1 VSHTY
6 QVLTEQQRVQLRL
19 ERARALEADICR
31 AELQAEDAQSDAER
45 DSLASEIELL
55 RRRLEPHLVAMGLL
69 VPERRGGSGSAQKGD
84 DRTAGDG
91 IPTPG

>member
-6 QVLTEQQRVQLRL
+6 QVLTGQQRSQLRL

-31 AELQAEDAQSDAER
+31 AELQLEDAQSDAER
-45 DSLASEIELL
+45 ESLATEIELL

-69 VPERRGGSGSAQKGD
+69 VSHVGGGSGDTHEGAG
-84 DRTAGDG
+84 RAAGDG
-91 IPTPG
+91 LPTAG